1 MKMNRI
7 VYFCILQQLD
17 FFYKIY
23 YKFLIKSKDPEPYR
37 HVGSSGSATLHQPL
51 PVLKI
56 ILGYRTLYM
65 NVYGY
70 PLVGTQNDDYQYR
83 YWFYNTISV
92 KETVPRDFDF
102 RFFVM
107 NQFPPSPW
115 ISLRA
120 ASNFFESL
128 RRYSQIKVHYRCH
141 WQRWQMEKIFNQKS
155 FKYLVWTPL
164 GGRVNI

>member
-23 YKFLIKSKDPEPYR
+23 YKFLIKSKDPEPDPEPYR
-37 HVGSSGSATLHQPL
+37 YFGSSGSATLHLPV

-70 PLVGTQNDDYQYR
+70 PLVGTQNNDY
-83 YWFYNTISV
+83 
-92 KETVPRDFDF
+92 
-102 RFFVM
+102 
-107 NQFPPSPW
+107 
-115 ISLRA
+115 
-120 ASNFFESL
+120 
-128 RRYSQIKVHYRCH
+128 
-141 WQRWQMEKIFNQKS
+141 
-155 FKYLVWTPL
+155 
-164 GGRVNI
+164 